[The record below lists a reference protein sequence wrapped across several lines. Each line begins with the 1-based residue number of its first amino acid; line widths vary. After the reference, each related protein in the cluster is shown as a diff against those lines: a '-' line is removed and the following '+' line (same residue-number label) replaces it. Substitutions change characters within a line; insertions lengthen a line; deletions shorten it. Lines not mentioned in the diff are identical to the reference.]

1 MFLKKTI
8 LITIL
13 FQTLLFS
20 SYTAYIV
27 DKSSYTP
34 IKDTTVS
41 NSHISVTSDKNGEFN
56 IDTNES
62 ILHVKAC
69 GYKPYTINLDN
80 NESVIELEPLNVKAL

>member
-1 MFLKKTI
+1 MFLKSFI
-8 LITIL
+8 LIIVL

-34 IKDTTVS
+34 IK
-41 NSHISVTSDKNGEFN
+41 NSTISDSYISVNSDKNGEFT

-62 ILHVKAC
+62 VLHVKAC
-69 GYKPYTINLDN
+69 GYRPYKINLNN
-80 NESVIELEPLNVKAL
+80 NERARTIKCKSTLS